1 MRKNPRFSSARAAEV
16 DLARICAPVAAF
28 AAQPLVIAFAPR
40 AHLRSLE
47 PSAMHSISAEL
58 RGLGAALVVH
68 SDVASFC
75 LRPDDACQISTA
87 QPRFAAA
94 ALAELCRAAG
104 APGARFGAGFSLFVV
119 DRRSRLRFARIDAS
133 CTEEPMQVLLQVLS
147 ESGRQL
153 SSPSAA
159 RYEMTRRAL
168 IVSSLASACAV
179 ALAEAC
185 NRVESPRAPA
195 PAAAPQPPP
204 PTAAAMPE
212 QLEIH
217 LKINGQDR
225 ALRAEPRVSL
235 LDALRERLG
244 LTGTKKGC
252 DHGQC
257 GACTVLMDGRR
268 VNACLTLA
276 VMAQGTSITTIEG
289 LAKGDELHPMQ
300 SAFVLHD
307 ALQCGYCTPGQIL
320 SAVSLVREGRAH
332 SDEEIREAMSGNI
345 CRCGAYNNIVRAISE
360 VQKGGA

>member
-1 MRKNPRFSSARAAEV
+1 MRNNQRCSNDSAVEV

-28 AAQPLVIAFAPR
+28 ATQPLVIAFSPR
-40 AHLRSLE
+40 AHLRALE
-47 PSAMHSISAEL
+47 PSALRSISAEL

-68 SDVASFC
+68 SEVGSFC
-75 LRPDDACQISTA
+75 LRADDACQISTA
-87 QPRFAAA
+87 QPRFAAG

-104 APGARFGAGFSLFVV
+104 ASRARLGAGFSLFVV
-119 DRRSRLRFARIDAS
+119 DRRSRLRFARVDAS
-133 CTEEPMQVLLQVLS
+133 CADDPMQVLVQALS
-147 ESGRQL
+147 EAGRQM
-153 SSPSAA
+153 SGVAPS
-159 RYEMTRRAL
+159 RYEVTRRAL

-185 NRVESPRAPA
+185 KRVEPPRPPA
-195 PAAAPQPPP
+195 PPSAAPIA
-204 PTAAAMPE
+204 PTREPE
-212 QLEIH
+212 ALTIT
-217 LKINGQDR
+217 LKVNGQDR
-225 ALRAEPRVSL
+225 ALRVEPRVSL

-257 GACTVLMDGRR
+257 GACTVLIDGRR

-276 VMAQGTSITTIEG
+276 VMAQGTAVTTIEG
-289 LAKGDELHPMQ
+289 LARGEELHPMQ

-307 ALQCGYCTPGQIL
+307 ALQCGYCTPGQII
-320 SAVSLVREGRAH
+320 SAVALVREDRAH